1 MTAQEQQ
8 MLQGLVE
15 RVNRTQL
22 PEKDSDAEQFIQQT
36 LGQNPD
42 AIYIMAQTILVQQYA
57 LDQAQRQMADLR
69 ARLEQAQQPKHSGS
83 FLGNLLGRHD
93 EPQRQAVPP
102 PPPQQMPAPPMAPQQ
117 QYPGAPLYAPSGGY
131 PLPGEPQ
138 GGGFLRSAMQTAT
151 GVAAGA
157 LAFEGIESLMHGFGH
172 SAGYGPAFGT
182 TAFEGVGSGR
192 PEEVINNY
200 YGDSA
205 EHEHH
210 SDVST
215 ASADHE
221 KPFTDFPSDPSQVKD
236 VSDVNDSGTF
246 KDASYNTHDSS
257 DLTDDSSSGLGD
269 DGMNY
274 SGEQDDS
281 VLSEDVNQDDG
292 GSDSDDFDSGSDFDS
307 SGGDSTDF

>member
-42 AIYIMAQTILVQQYA
+42 AMYIIAQTILVQQYA
-57 LDQAQRQMADLR
+57 LDQAQRQMTDLR
-69 ARLEQAQQPKHSGS
+69 ARLDQAQQPKHSGS
-83 FLGNLLGRHD
+83 ILGNLLGRHD
-93 EPQRQAVPP
+93 EPQRQAAP
-102 PPPQQMPAPPMAPQQ
+102 PPMAPQG
-117 QYPGAPLYAPSGGY
+117 QYSGAPLYAPSGGY

-172 SAGYGPAFGT
+172 TAGYGPAFGT
-182 TAFEGVGSGR
+182 TAFEGVGGGR

-205 EHEHH
+205 QHEHGAV
-210 SDVST
+210 VST
-215 ASADHE
+215 ATAEHD
-221 KPFTDFPSDPSQVKD
+221 KPFTDFPTDPSQVKD
-236 VSDVNDSGTF
+236 VSDVNDSGTLQ
-246 KDASYNTHDSS
+246 DASYNTHDSS

-274 SGEQDDS
+274 SGNQDDS
-281 VLSEDVNQDDG
+281 VLSDDVNQDDG
-292 GSDSDDFDSGSDFDS
+292 GSDSGDFDSGSDFDS
-307 SGGDSTDF
+307 GGGDSTDF